1 MFRFTILGKR
11 PPRKWRRNSD
21 SALFAAPEEVEEE
34 TLVKLKQL
42 ENTVH
47 LQEERIKILEQEVE
61 NLPQLFQLETGVS
74 SETSKRKKYYTINQ
88 ERLKSIIVYFIINK
102 VIVTICRVHISMIL
116 TSHESF
122 RIVQHPYVLVNS
134 DSWKY
139 FFIMRCRVLFS
150 VFFFFFDLANN

>member
-1 MFRFTILGKR
+1 MFRFTILEKR

-21 SALFAAPEEVEEE
+21 SALFAAPEEVEEG

-42 ENTVH
+42 ENTVQ
-47 LQEERIKILEQEVE
+47 LQEERIQILEQEVE
-61 NLPQLFQLETGVS
+61 NLPQLFHLETGVS

-88 ERLKSIIVYFIINK
+88 DGLKSIIVYFIINE

-122 RIVQHPYVLVNS
+122 RLVQHWLMFWLNLIPGS
-134 DSWKY
+134 
-139 FFIMRCRVLFS
+139 IFS
-150 VFFFFFDLANN
+150 